1 MTVRRL
7 GCKAA
12 KESGGG
18 VAERVDIKTIYVGD
32 KPRIAVDVAG
42 RGPLVM
48 FLHGNGFSRLDWH
61 DQLRDFAPHFMA
73 AAWDARGHAGS
84 DDYEG
89 PYRFADVC
97 DDLIRVLDHLGAERA
112 HLVGHSM
119 GGRVVLEF
127 QYRFPGRVKSVTFA
141 GTSAKREPKLS
152 DEELTIRRARRVTPL
167 RNGADLR
174 QIALDNTQ
182 RYLAKGASA
191 KIFEAVSNRLASVR
205 RDSYAK
211 TLETVVSY
219 TDFPEYSTVT
229 APCLVLTGAE
239 DPQATPDY
247 ARKVAGQIK
256 GAKLMLIPN
265 AGHMVNMEQSV
276 AFSAAVLDFVRS
288 CEGQ

>member
-1 MTVRRL
+1 V
-7 GCKAA
+7 
-12 KESGGG
+12 S
-18 VAERVDIKTIYVGD
+18 DIKTIYIGE

-42 RGPLVM
+42 AGPLVM

-61 DQLRDFAPHFMA
+61 DQIRDFAPHFTA

-84 DDYEG
+84 DDYDG
-89 PYRFADVC
+89 PYRFGDVC
-97 DDLIRVLDHLGAERA
+97 DDLVRVLDHLGSERT

-127 QYRFPGRVKSVTFA
+127 QNRFPDRVKSVTFA
-141 GTSAKREPKLS
+141 GTSAKREPRLS
-152 DEELTIRRARRVTPL
+152 DEELSIRRARRVTPL
-167 RNGADLR
+167 KNGADLR
-174 QIALDNTQ
+174 QIALDNTR

-191 KIFEAVSNRLASVR
+191 KVFEAVSERLANVR

-239 DPQATPDY
+239 DPQATPEY
-247 ARKVAGQIK
+247 ARAVTSQIK
-256 GAKLMLIPN
+256 GAKLVLIPN
-265 AGHMVNMEQSV
+265 AGHMVNMEQSA
-276 AFSAAVLDFVRS
+276 AFSAAVLDFIRHCE
-288 CEGQ
+288 CEGE

>member
-1 MTVRRL
+1 MQ
-7 GCKAA
+7 
-12 KESGGG
+12 
-18 VAERVDIKTIYVGD
+18 VDRATDVKTIYIGER
-32 KPRIAVDVAG
+32 PRIAVDIAG
-42 RGPLVM
+42 SGQLVM
-48 FLHGNGFSRLDWH
+48 FLHGNGFSRLDWRDH
-61 DQLRDFAPHFMA
+61 VADFACQFTA
-73 AAWDARGHAGS
+73 AAWDARGHGDS

-97 DDLIRVLDHLGAERA
+97 DDLLRVLDHLKSDRT

-127 QYRFPGRVKSVTFA
+127 QNRYPDRVKSVVFA

-152 DEELTIRRARRVTPL
+152 DEELAIRRARRVTPL

-174 QIALDNTQ
+174 QIALDNTR

-191 KIFEAVSNRLASVR
+191 KVFEQVSSRLATVR
-205 RDSYAK
+205 RESYAK

-229 APCLVLTGAE
+229 APCLVLTGSE

-247 ARKVAGQIK
+247 AREVAAQIP
-256 GAKLMLIPN
+256 GAKLVLIPG
-265 AGHMVNMEQSV
+265 AGHMVNMEQS
-276 AFSAAVLDFVRS
+276 ASFSAAVMDFVQECERS
-288 CEGQ
+288 RH